1 MTQHR
6 QGPWVYK
13 GPSPGSS
20 ATPTP
25 GTVSPWEPNKTPLDK
40 NLEQTWQSEM
50 NALVAAEVPVVR
62 RIEQPEPR
70 GINVK
75 VWFAMTCCLLT
86 TGIVLAG
93 LVIFVLSDD
102 QYLKLQDYHELLTQ
116 NRRPWRLVHRST
128 AYTTPYCSYRAN
140 YFSIDPKRVLCAAPI
155 KGQPLLCSVSETATV
170 ASMYP
175 GDNLCDIIM
184 YTHVRVDQGTIAPV
198 DDADSYTTFTRV
210 CSTVYSTTSCGI
222 SFDAR
227 FADPSY
233 FTTKV
238 SEQLTQLRQ
247 KNVVHLGILNMYDYP
262 SRVKHYAPLTESAL
276 KKLAA
281 LKGPASRIIYGIGFF
296 YYNDNSSWQN
306 LQVLVLAATAA
317 WEPLIYNMT
326 EEYRLPTDALYK
338 TCTGFI
344 VSDSSQICEREET
357 LLTGEYAIGGMA
369 SMQYRKLFYT
379 YDTVQ
384 TMKEKAGFVMNSR
397 RRRANLTWFLFNVH
411 LTDLSKKCHPTGPF
425 ERLKEFRKFF
435 LNISRRGY

>member
-1 MTQHR
+1 MTF
-6 QGPWVYK
+6 
-13 GPSPGSS
+13 
-20 ATPTP
+20 T
-25 GTVSPWEPNKTPLDK
+25 
-40 NLEQTWQSEM
+40 
-50 NALVAAEVPVVR
+50 
-62 RIEQPEPR
+62 
-70 GINVK
+70 
-75 VWFAMTCCLLT
+75 
-86 TGIVLAG
+86 
-93 LVIFVLSDD
+93 
-102 QYLKLQDYHELLTQ
+102 
-116 NRRPWRLVHRST
+116 NRFFKS
-128 AYTTPYCSYRAN
+128 
-140 YFSIDPKRVLCAAPI
+140 DPKRVLCAAPYN
-155 KGQPLLCSVSETATV
+155 GQPLFCSVSETATV

-175 GDNLCDIIM
+175 GDNLCDIII

-198 DDADSYTTFTRV
+198 DDADSYTTFTTV
-210 CSTVYSTTSCGI
+210 CSTVYSTTSCGV

-238 SEQLTQLRQ
+238 SEQLAQLRQ
-247 KNVVHLGILNMYDYP
+247 KNIVHLGILNMYDYP
-262 SRVKHYAPLTESAL
+262 SRVKHYAPLVESAL
-276 KKLAA
+276 EKMAA
-281 LKGPASRIIYGIGFF
+281 LKGPTSRIIYGIGFS

-317 WEPLIYNMT
+317 KDIIVVITCVLSVPSATKCIALPPTALRSVSDIPPRFMGTLIYNMT

-357 LLTGEYAIGGMA
+357 LLTGEYAVGGMA

-379 YDTVQ
+379 YDTIQ

-411 LTDLSKKCHPTGPF
+411 LTDLSKKCHPIGPF
-425 ERLKEFRKFF
+425 ERLKEFKKFF